1 MNFPKTVRQPHQK
14 PLVQTKA
21 THVNFKSTFA
31 TLSKKAVI
39 MATKY
44 PAIAQWYK
52 DRADQ
57 QCFEV
62 VAIDDASGTI
72 DIQYL
77 DGDLAEFD
85 FDIWRQL
92 ELTSIP
98 QPEDAASGYEIS
110 REDQWGADA
119 GWATASNNNPLAML
133 EPESFQGTDDI

>member
-1 MNFPKTVRQPHQK
+1 
-14 PLVQTKA
+14 
-21 THVNFKSTFA
+21 
-31 TLSKKAVI
+31 

-52 DRADQ
+52 DSADQ

-62 VAIDDASGTI
+62 VAIDDISGTI

-92 ELTSIP
+92 ELTPIP

-119 GWATASNNNPLAML
+119 GWAAASNNNPLAML